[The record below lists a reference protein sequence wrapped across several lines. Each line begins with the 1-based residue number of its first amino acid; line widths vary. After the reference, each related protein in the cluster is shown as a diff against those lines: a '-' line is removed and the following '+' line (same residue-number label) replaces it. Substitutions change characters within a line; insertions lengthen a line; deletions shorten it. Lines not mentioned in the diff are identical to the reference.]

1 MSAAPL
7 LPPEGLEAA
16 HAALWDRADA
26 FARESL
32 PALAEAHAPGPELAR
47 EVARA
52 SREAGLFGLTQPES
66 HGGTAA
72 DALALTLV
80 RERIA
85 ATALPARHHVFGPGP
100 GMLAA
105 GGPAVAER
113 WLAPLLRGE
122 RRTAF
127 AFTDAPGART
137 VARRADGGWRL
148 DGTKG
153 FVTGGAD
160 ADFFTV
166 VAQLAEGDGDGAIAV
181 VLDADAPGL
190 TRSAPFRSLDGTR
203 HVALTF
209 ADTPVADEAV
219 LGAPGEGLPRALRQI
234 GDVRLAVAAEAC
246 GLMAFTLAH
255 LEARLRAPHRSGAP
269 LGDREGVRLR
279 FADARIDAFAARS
292 MLYRTAR
299 LVDAGENAVNETI
312 ATKVFATEAA
322 GRVVDAALQ
331 LEGAGALV
339 EGHPLERLY
348 REVRALRF
356 AEGAS
361 DVLRLGLARGR
372 LELEKGRL

>member
-1 MSAAPL
+1 MPK
-7 LPPEGLEAA
+7 LP
-16 HAALWDRADA
+16 HK
-26 FARESL
+26 
-32 PALAEAHAPGPELAR
+32 
-47 EVARA
+47 
-52 SREAGLFGLTQPES
+52 SRP
-66 HGGTAA
+66 AA

-372 LELEKGRL
+372 LELDKGRL